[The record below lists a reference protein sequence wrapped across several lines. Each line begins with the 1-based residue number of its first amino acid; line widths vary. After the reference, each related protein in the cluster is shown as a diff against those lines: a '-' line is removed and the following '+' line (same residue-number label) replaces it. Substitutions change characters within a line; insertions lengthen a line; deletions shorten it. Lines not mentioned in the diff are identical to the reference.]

1 MRQRLVITI
10 DGPSGAG
17 KSTMAKLLAS
27 ALGYTYMDT
36 GATYR
41 AVAYAY
47 TREKNQPDLE
57 PFLRELVLRFVFGD
71 ETQVFLDGEDISR
84 KIRDPEISLLASALS
99 QDLRVRK
106 YLTKLQREMGKDGG
120 IVLEGRDT
128 GSVVFPDADV
138 KFFLDADV
146 NERAGRRYRELLA
159 RSPAEDL
166 ERVKETR
173 TTQNGTSLHSPGRTA
188 LFTLTR
194 PALTSRVWCVSSRN
208 EWNRP
213 CDDRRDEDGSDRFL
227 FRREKGRFKGV
238 EGAGEE
244 GE

>member
-159 RSPAEDL
+159 RSPGEDL
-166 ERVKETR
+166 ERVKEEMQKR
-173 TTQNGTSLHSPGRTA
+173 DKDDSERDIAP
-188 LFTLTR
+188 LTR
-194 PALTSRVWCVSSRN
+194 PDGALYVDTTGL
-208 EWNRP
+208 
-213 CDDRRDEDGSDRFL
+213 D
-227 FRREKGRFKGV
+227 V
-238 EGAGEE
+238 EGVVCILKERVEQALR
-244 GE
+244 

>member
-27 ALGYTYMDT
+27 ALGYRYMDT
-36 GATYR
+36 GAMYR

-47 TREKNQPDLE
+47 AREKGQPDLE
-57 PFLRELVLRFVFGD
+57 PFLRDLVLRFVFGN

-84 KIRDPEISLLASALS
+84 KVRDPEISLLASALS
-99 QDLRVRK
+99 QDPRVRK

-146 NERAGRRYRELLA
+146 KERARRRYLEL
-159 RSPAEDL
+159 SPRNAGEDL
-166 ERVKETR
+166 DKVREEMQKRDKDDSERDIA
-173 TTQNGTSLHSPGRTA
+173 P
-188 LFTLTR
+188 LTR
-194 PALTSRVWCVSSRN
+194 PEGALYVDTTGL
-208 EWNRP
+208 
-213 CDDRRDEDGSDRFL
+213 D
-227 FRREKGRFKGV
+227 V
-238 EGAGEE
+238 EGVAHILKQRVEQVVR
-244 GE
+244 

>member
-27 ALGYTYMDT
+27 ALGYSYMDT
-36 GATYR
+36 GAMYR

-47 TREKNQPDLE
+47 AREKAQPDLE
-57 PFLRELVLRFVFGD
+57 PFLRDLVLRFVFGN
-71 ETQVFLDGEDISR
+71 ETQVFLDEEDISR

-99 QDLRVRK
+99 QDPRVRK

-146 NERAGRRYRELLA
+146 KERAGRRYRELSA
-159 RSPAEDL
+159 RSTGEDL
-166 ERVKETR
+166 ERVKEEMQKR
-173 TTQNGTSLHSPGRTA
+173 DKDDSERDIAP
-188 LFTLTR
+188 LTR
-194 PALTSRVWCVSSRN
+194 PEGALYVDTTGL
-208 EWNRP
+208 
-213 CDDRRDEDGSDRFL
+213 D
-227 FRREKGRFKGV
+227 V
-238 EGAGEE
+238 EGVARILKERVE
-244 GE
+244 QVLR

>member
-10 DGPSGAG
+10 DGPAGAG

-36 GATYR
+36 GAMYR

-47 TREKNQPDLE
+47 AREEGQPDLE
-57 PFLRELVLRFVFGD
+57 PFLRDLILRFVFGK

-99 QDLRVRK
+99 QDPRVRK
-106 YLTKLQREMGKDGG
+106 YLTQIQREMGKDGG

-138 KFFLDADV
+138 KFFLDADA
-146 NERAGRRYRELLA
+146 NERARRRYRELSSSNA
-159 RSPAEDL
+159 GGDL
-166 ERVKETR
+166 ESVKQEMQKR
-173 TTQNGTSLHSPGRTA
+173 DKDDSERDIAP
-188 LFTLTR
+188 LTR
-194 PALTSRVWCVSSRN
+194 P
-208 EWNRP
+208 
-213 CDDRRDEDGSDRFL
+213 
-227 FRREKGRFKGV
+227 
-238 EGAGEE
+238 EGALYVDTTGLDIDGVVGILKERIAQTQP
-244 GE
+244 